1 MKKEK
6 DNKKTYELFDSEIDF
21 IGKALGKFPFEIS
34 ANLIGKIHKQ
44 FTEQNKPV
52 KQPSTSK
59 KKKG

>member
-1 MKKEK
+1 MSKEK
-6 DNKKTYELFDSEIDF
+6 DTKKTYEFFDSEIDL

-44 FTEQNKPV
+44 FTEQSKPF

-59 KKKG
+59 KKK